1 MNKGAHAPAN
11 LTRKKTRM
19 SSNSSATSPVKK
31 TALHDV
37 HAGLGAK
44 MVEFG
49 GFMMPVQYRG
59 IIDEHNSVRQS
70 AGVFDVSHMGEFEFR
85 GPAALEFLQRITI
98 NDVAKLAP
106 GQAQYSAMCYPDG
119 GIVDDL
125 IIYRLADR
133 YMAIVNAANL
143 QKDWQWLQQAATPE
157 VGMHDVSEQTSLLAV
172 QGRNA
177 QATLQKLTKTNLSE
191 IKYYWF
197 ALGEIAGVP
206 AVIARTGYTG
216 EDGFEIAFDERHS
229 IKIWDAIF
237 EAGKPFNIEP
247 IGLGAR
253 DTLRLEMKY
262 CLYGNDIDQTT
273 NPIEAGLGWITKLDK
288 GDFLGKQA
296 IAAVKGQGPRRK
308 LIGFEL
314 PGKNIARHGY
324 ALLKDGN
331 AIGSV
336 TSGTFSPSLQK
347 SIGMGYVA
355 SDFSAIGSV
364 IMVDIRGRQMEASVV
379 KTPFYQRPY

>member
-70 AGVFDVSHMGEFEFR
+70 VGVFDVSHMGEFEFR
-85 GPAALEFLQRITI
+85 GPAALEFLQRMTI

-237 EAGKPFNIEP
+237 EAGRPFKIDP

-296 IAAVKGQGPRRK
+296 IAAVKAQGPRRK

>member
-1 MNKGAHAPAN
+1 
-11 LTRKKTRM
+11 M
-19 SSNSSATSPVKK
+19 SNNSVVASSLKK

-59 IIDEHNSVRQS
+59 IIDEHHSVRQS

-85 GPAALEFLQRITI
+85 GPAALEFLQRMTI

-106 GQAQYSAMCYPDG
+106 GQAQYSAMCYPEG

-125 IIYRLADR
+125 IVYRLPDR
-133 YMAIVNAANL
+133 YMAVVNAANL

-157 VGMHDVSEQTSLLAV
+157 VGMYDISDQTSLLAV

-177 QATLQKLTKTNLSE
+177 QATLQKLTKTNLNE

-197 ALGEIAGVP
+197 ASGEIAGVP
-206 AVIARTGYTG
+206 ALVARTGYTG
-216 EDGFEIAFDERHS
+216 EDGFEIAFEEKHS
-229 IKIWDAIF
+229 VNIWDAIF
-237 EAGKPFNIEP
+237 EAGKPFQIEP

-296 IAAVKGQGPRRK
+296 IAAVKAQGPGRK

-355 SDFSAIGSV
+355 SEFSAIGSV
-364 IMVDIRGRQMEASVV
+364 ITVDIRGRQMEASVV